1 MEARKRE
8 LVYRACVSGRF
19 PWNTT
24 RATPRA
30 PESTKIAHP
39 GASFVARVT
48 ALQPP
53 TPLSARKKE
62 RAQPPQPHATD
73 TAASGESAERT
84 QGLRSAGHEPH
95 WSVRVPLSHALARCL
110 SLFRIDPDFAIAGHK
125 AYLGLNSDDCYPVQ
139 GHRAFFLIIFKRLQ
153 QLYVFISSVGSG
165 HPIPGEYHQV
175 RMPELGFWRSMRR
188 APAKKNM
195 RFSMLT
201 LLAKKGALK
210 KPEIRLPQ
218 TTPRQPGV
226 PIITSSTYATLTHRG
241 T

>member
-95 WSVRVPLSHALARCL
+95 WSVRALLSHALTMCL
-110 SLFRIDPDFAIAGHK
+110 SRVDRSIDPDFDLIAGHK
-125 AYLGLNSDDCYPVQ
+125 SVFRIKIATIAATTTLCKGTEL
-139 GHRAFFLIIFKRLQ
+139 FF
-153 QLYVFISSVGSG
+153 
-165 HPIPGEYHQV
+165 
-175 RMPELGFWRSMRR
+175 
-188 APAKKNM
+188 
-195 RFSMLT
+195 
-201 LLAKKGALK
+201 
-210 KPEIRLPQ
+210 
-218 TTPRQPGV
+218 
-226 PIITSSTYATLTHRG
+226 
-241 T
+241 